1 MKKSIYAMLLVLSL
15 TVTFAFPVMAETIL
29 GRNYKACGD
38 NANETLQYGSE
49 DPDVATSIPLKPKDG
64 ENPEGAWFDFD
75 VPVSASGDVTFTF
88 LYATNGERYMDVTF
102 NGETKRV
109 VCYDSGNFQ
118 TFTET
123 DVTFTDVPAGTLTL
137 RLAAPSDYCDT
148 VKTPNVDAIDVAL
161 TPKPMETEPETV
173 ATPAAEAVVPAP
185 KTLDYTAI
193 VAVTAILSLVGAA
206 VGKKRG

>member
-1 MKKSIYAMLLVLSL
+1 MKKSILAMLLVLSL
-15 TVTFAFPVMAETIL
+15 TVTFAFPAMAETIL

-75 VPVSASGDVTFTF
+75 VPVSAAG
-88 LYATNGERYMDVTF
+88 
-102 NGETKRV
+102 
-109 VCYDSGNFQ
+109 
-118 TFTET
+118 

-185 KTLDYTAI
+185 KTLDGTAI
-193 VAVTAILSLVGAA
+193 AAVTAILSLAGAA